1 MVEKSAENHELD
13 CGVLGGLLGVGGG
26 GFILFWAF
34 QVALSFVAGV
44 WTFSSVSVDECE
56 CTTVTLSVSSSVE

>member
-26 GFILFWAF
+26 GGGGFILFWAF

-44 WTFSSVSVDECE
+44 WTFSSMRCVSV
-56 CTTVTLSVSSSVE
+56 SVSENV